1 MTLTHFKILGDP
13 MMLPP
18 TPPALPR
25 RFVATLVLTLTCLAF
40 ATIATAGDTG
50 PRRHAEGSYHAASS
64 TYEVAKGDDLEAI
77 AARFGMT
84 LAALMEQNGLSSDA
98 LVIGQ
103 TLKVAGPAMEAG
115 FGSAGEPGGAVYTVI
130 SGEEGSPAAKA
141 TIDGERLPPP
151 PPAFGGEIKDNA
163 MDSKSWWPPTV
174 VPPKDAPNILLVI
187 TDDAGFAVPS
197 TFGGVIPTPSM
208 DRIANEGL
216 RYNRMMSTAL
226 CSPTRAA
233 LITGRN
239 HHSVGFG
246 VIAEQATGFPGYDS
260 VIGVDNATI
269 GRILRDN
276 GYATSWFGKD
286 HNTPTYQASQAGPFT
301 QWPTGLGFDY
311 FYGFVGGDANQ
322 WQPNLFRNTTQIYP
336 FNEHPSTLKMDRSDP
351 NAEIW
356 PVTGEES
363 SWNLITAMAD
373 DAIDWMTRIHQTNPD
388 QPIFIK
394 YAPGSSHA
402 PHHPPKEWVEKI
414 QAMNLFDDGYEKLRE
429 RIFENQKKLGVIP
442 EDEELTPWPADILKP
457 WDELSDEA
465 KKLFIRQV
473 EVFAA
478 YVAYNDHEIGRVIQ
492 AFEDL
497 GKLDNTLVIYINGD
511 NGTSAEGGPE
521 GTFSEVAFF
530 NDVRPPVATQMK
542 YYDAWGTEF
551 AYNHMSAGWSWAFDT
566 PFDWFKQNASRLG
579 GVNQN
584 MVVSWPKR
592 ITDKGALRE
601 QFMHVIDVVPT
612 ILEVTGIP
620 APELVD
626 GIEQK
631 PIEGTSFAYTL
642 DAENAD
648 APSRHTTQYFEMMG
662 QWALYH
668 DGWLLSTK
676 VNRAPWQAFG
686 AANPDPLNNQV
697 FQLYNLTEN
706 FNQSEDIAAQHPE
719 KVKEMRAMF
728 LEEAKKYQVLPL
740 NASVASRVAAPRPSL
755 TAGLNELVYTRPM
768 TGVPQGD
775 APYLL
780 NTSYTITADIT
791 VPEGGAEGMIV
802 TSGGRFAGWGFYLLD
817 GKPVFNWNLL
827 NLEWVKWEGPDA
839 LTPGQ
844 HTVEFDFEYDGMG
857 LGTIAYNSF
866 AGVGKGGTGTLKV
879 DGKVVDEKRMEKT
892 IPIILQWDESFDIG
906 SDTLTGIDDADYL
919 PPFPLT
925 ATLDRLTIKIDRPQL
940 SPEDIEKLQAGMKKA
955 ALGIQ

>member
-1 MTLTHFKILGDP
+1 MFEPIPNMSWT
-13 MMLPP
+13 
-18 TPPALPR
+18 PR
-25 RFVATLVLTLTCLAF
+25 R
-40 ATIATAGDTG
+40 ATIAATLTLILLACAGAVAAADDG
-50 PRRHAEGSYHAASS
+50 PRRHATGAYDVTAG
-64 TYEVAKGDDLEAI
+64 TYEVVKGDDLAAI
-77 AARFGMT
+77 AARFG
-84 LAALMEQNGLSSDA
+84 LSVAALKSQNGLRSD
-98 LVIGQ
+98 LLSIGQ
-103 TLKVAGPAMEAG
+103 TLKIGDASGQP
-115 FGSAGEPGGAVYTVI
+115 GSGEEPGAAVYTVV
-130 SGEEGSPAAKA
+130 SGTEGSPAAKA
-141 TIDGERLPPP
+141 TIDGRQLPPP
-151 PPAFGGEIKDNA
+151 PPEFGGVIKDNA
-163 MDSKSWWPPTV
+163 LDSKTWWPPTV
-174 VPPKDAPNILLVI
+174 VPPKHAPNILLI
-187 TDDAGFAVPS
+187 LTDDAGFAVPR

-208 DRIANEGL
+208 ERIANAGL

-301 QWPTGLGFDY
+301 QWPTGMGFDY

-336 FNEHPSTLKMDRSDP
+336 WVGQEGTLKMDRSDP
-351 NAEIW
+351 KAEIW
-356 PVTGEES
+356 PVTGEEP

-402 PHHPPKEWVEKI
+402 PHHPTKEWVEKI
-414 QAMNLFDDGYEKLRE
+414 QAMHLFDDGYEVLRE

-442 EDEELTPWPADILKP
+442 PDEELTPWPEDILP
-457 WDELSDEA
+457 RWDSLSDEA
-465 KKLFIRQV
+465 KKLYIRQV

-497 GKLDNTLVIYINGD
+497 GRLDNTLVIYINGD
-511 NGTSAEGGPE
+511 NCTSAEGGPE
-521 GTFSEVAFF
+521 GTFSELAFF
-530 NDVRPPVATQMK
+530 NDVSPPVDVQMK

-551 AYNHMSAGWSWAFDT
+551 TYNHMSAGWSWAFDT

-601 QFMHVIDVVPT
+601 QFTHVIDVVPT

-620 APELVD
+620 APEFVD
-626 GIEQK
+626 GIEQR
-631 PIEGTSFAYTL
+631 PIEGTSFAYTF
-642 DAENAD
+642 DAENAE
-648 APSRHTTQYFEMMG
+648 APSRHTPQYFEMMG

-668 DGWLLSTK
+668 EGWLLSTK

-686 AANPDPLNNQV
+686 AANTDPLNNQV
-697 FQLYNLTEN
+697 FQLYNLNEN
-706 FNQSEDIAAQHPE
+706 FNQSDDIAAQHPD
-719 KVKEMRAMF
+719 KVAEMREMF
-728 LEEAKKYQVLPL
+728 LAEAKKYQVLPL
-740 NASVASRVAAPRPSL
+740 NASVAARVAAPRPSL

-791 VPEGGAEGMIV
+791 VPAGGAEGMIV

-844 HTVEFDFEYDGMG
+844 HTVEFEFKYDGLG

-879 DGKVVDEKRMEKT
+879 DGKVVAEKRMEKT

-925 ATLDRLTIKIDRPQL
+925 AKLDKLTIQIDRPRL
-940 SPEDIEKLQAGMKKA
+940 SPRDIEKLEAAMKQA